1 MMSADPAAGQRPM
14 SGPVQSSDP
23 IAAFCD
29 TLALAQ
35 QVTNGLASQGFEP
48 VQLSIVGSGAAL
60 SSPHTLDERVKE
72 WGGRGSVW
80 GALGGL
86 AVGVVL
92 IVPPVGSVIAMG
104 PIVTLLIS
112 ALEGAMLGGGFSA
125 IVAAL
130 TGLGLPV
137 EAAQHCEDAVMARR
151 FLVFVHGPAV
161 DVARARRLVAG
172 MGLAGVQV
180 A

>member
-1 MMSADPAAGQRPM
+1 MPADAATGRRPAVARA
-14 SGPVQSSDP
+14 QSPDP

-35 QVTNGLASQGFEP
+35 QVVADLVGQGFEP
-48 VQLSIVGSGAAL
+48 AQLSIVGSAAGL
-60 SSPHTLDERVKE
+60 SAPHTLDERVKE
-72 WGGRGSVW
+72 WGGRGSLW

-104 PIVTLLIS
+104 PIVTLLIT
-112 ALEGAMLGGGFSA
+112 ALEGAMLAGGFSA

-137 EAAQHCEDAVMARR
+137 EAAQRCEDAVMERR
-151 FLVFVHGPAV
+151 FLVFVHGTDA
-161 DVARARRLVAG
+161 DVIRARQRVAG
-172 MGLAGVQV
+172 RALAGVQV

>member
-1 MMSADPAAGQRPM
+1 MPANATTGRRPAIEQAQ
-14 SGPVQSSDP
+14 SGDP

-35 QVTNGLASQGFEP
+35 QVTTELARQGFEP
-48 VQLSIVGSGAAL
+48 AQLSIVGSAAGL
-60 SSPHTLDERVKE
+60 SAPHTLDERVKE
-72 WGGRGSVW
+72 WGGRGSLW

-92 IVPPVGSVIAMG
+92 ILPPVGSVIAMG
-104 PIVTLLIS
+104 PIATILIT

-137 EAAQHCEDAVMARR
+137 EAAQRCEDAVMERR
-151 FLVFVHGPAV
+151 FLVFVHGPAA
-161 DVARARRLVAG
+161 DVARARRLAAG
-172 MGLAGVQV
+172 MALAGVQV

>member
-1 MMSADPAAGQRPM
+1 MPDLVATGQR
-14 SGPVQSSDP
+14 SSAAVAPSADP

-35 QVTNGLASQGFEP
+35 QVAAALSREGFEP
-48 VQLSIVGSGAAL
+48 AQLSIVGSGAGVSAT
-60 SSPHTLDERVKE
+60 HTLDERLKE

-92 IVPPVGSVIAMG
+92 IVPPVGYVIAMG
-104 PIVTLLIS
+104 PIATLLIS

-125 IVAAL
+125 IVATL
-130 TGLGLPV
+130 TGLGLPL
-137 EAAQHCEDAVMARR
+137 EAAHRCESVVAERR
-151 FLVFVHGPAV
+151 FLVFVHAAAAE
-161 DVARARRLVAG
+161 VARARKLVAG
-172 MGLAGVQV
+172 MALAGVQV

>member
-1 MMSADPAAGQRPM
+1 MPADAPAARRQAAGDA
-14 SGPVQSSDP
+14 SSADP

-35 QVTNGLASQGFEP
+35 QVAASLARQGFEP
-48 VQLSIVGSGAAL
+48 AQLSVVGSGQELPAA
-60 SSPHTLDERVKE
+60 HTLAERLKE
-72 WGGRGSVW
+72 WGEAGSLW

-125 IVAAL
+125 IVATL
-130 TGLGLPV
+130 TGLGLPLD
-137 EAAQHCEDAVMARR
+137 AAQRCEDALAARR
-151 FLVFVHGPAV
+151 FLVFVHGPDA
-161 DVARARRLVAG
+161 DVVRARQLVAA
-172 MGLAGVQV
+172 MALAGVQV